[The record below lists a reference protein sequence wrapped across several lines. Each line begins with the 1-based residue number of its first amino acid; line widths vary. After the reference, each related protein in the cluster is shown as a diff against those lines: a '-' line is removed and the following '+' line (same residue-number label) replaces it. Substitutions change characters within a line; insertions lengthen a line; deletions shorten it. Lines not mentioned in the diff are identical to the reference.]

1 MIDYR
6 LVDCILSHKAYL
18 TEGSIFGHL
27 MKLALPALVGILCTF
42 SFIIVDT
49 YFISL
54 VGQEDLTAISYATP
68 VVDFIIGIAIGI
80 GIAISSVV
88 ARRIGA
94 GDYEQVQRYVGYSVV
109 LCFIISV
116 ILTLVGILTITPTFK
131 MLGASALN
139 LPKIYDFMVI
149 WYLGIFL
156 LFMSFVMTNALR
168 AYGMAKSP
176 AMVQI
181 LMAIINVGLDP
192 IFIFVFDLGIMGAA
206 IAGLLSR
213 IIGFVILFR
222 ILKKQGLIVFDIK
235 GKLRDMLSAWKEM
248 FSISI
253 PASITNIIGPI
264 ASLWMTYLLATT
276 SQNAVAGL
284 GIAAKVQM
292 LVLIPM
298 FVLSASI
305 GPIVGQ
311 NFTAKFPDR
320 SYQTLNLCV
329 YLSIA
334 WGIVVT
340 ILLFFIAPY
349 LSIIFSSNK
358 ETLNVA
364 NTYMYIIPISYIGW
378 GVIMMVNANFNSLG
392 HAKRATF
399 ISFVRMIVLFLPLS
413 ALMYYFF
420 DYIGVFVAFSIS
432 TILVAIFAYYW
443 AYSDYKLKLIK

>member
-1 MIDYR
+1 M
-6 LVDCILSHKAYL
+6 SHKAYL
-18 TEGSIFGHL
+18 TEGPIFGHL

-54 VGQEDLTAISYATP
+54 VGQDDLTAISYATP

-94 GDYEQVQRYVGYSVV
+94 GEYDQVQRYVGYSVV
-109 LCFIISV
+109 LCLFISL
-116 ILTLVGILTITPTFK
+116 ILTVVGILTITPTFK
-131 MLGASALN
+131 MLGANEQN
-139 LPKIYDFMVI
+139 LPKIYDFMVV

-156 LFMSFVMTNALR
+156 LFMGFVMTNALR
-168 AYGMAKSP
+168 AYGMAKWP

-181 LMAIINVGLDP
+181 LMAVINVALDP

-206 IAGLLSR
+206 IAGLISR
-213 IIGFVILFR
+213 IIGFGILYK
-222 ILKKQGLIVFDIK
+222 ILKKEGLIQFDLK
-235 GKLRDMLSAWKEM
+235 GKTREMLQAWKEM

-264 ASLWMTYLLATT
+264 ASLWMTYLLAST

-292 LVLIPM
+292 IILIPM

-311 NFTAKFPDR
+311 NFTAKLPDR

-329 YLSIA
+329 RLSIV
-334 WGIVVT
+334 WGVFVT
-340 ILLFFIAPY
+340 ILLWCVAPY
-349 LSIIFSSNK
+349 LSMIFSDNAL
-358 ETLNVA
+358 TLTVA
-364 NTYMYIIPISYIGW
+364 NTFMYIIPVSYIAW

-399 ISFVRMIVLFLPLS
+399 ISFLRMIVLFIPSS
-413 ALMYYFF
+413 ALMYYWF
-420 DYIGVFVAFSIS
+420 DYVGVFIAFSVS
-432 TILVAIFAYYW
+432 TILVAVFAYYW
-443 AYSDYKLKLIK
+443 AFKDYRSKLSGLA